1 MDSDQPEQTP
11 SPAKPASARPDDA
24 ALPPT
29 PVREAMDL
37 GEPEPDAVERDLE
50 EVSLEVDGTEW
61 TARVLGRSRG
71 GPPTAPTDLLLLGF
85 ASPGEDSATLECLV
99 VGRLLSGLSELQLLS
114 ALRGAT
120 PPLDPD
126 RPKTLFPGT
135 AERRKGRN

>member
-1 MDSDQPEQTP
+1 MD
-11 SPAKPASARPDDA
+11 
-24 ALPPT
+24 
-29 PVREAMDL
+29 V
-37 GEPEPDAVERDLE
+37 GDAVEKDVE
-50 EVSLEVDGTEW
+50 EVSLEMDGTEW

-85 ASPGEDSATLECLV
+85 TSRGEGSAALECLV

-114 ALRGAT
+114 ALRNAI

-126 RPKTLFPGT
+126 RAKTLFPGT